1 MRGNVFFHSVSRL
14 NRVAVNNKQ
23 YNTPDITLTVT
34 SLHTHYCQTDC
45 HSLANNSLTT
55 VDLQQLKERYFQ
67 QSSSSWR
74 EAFSRSLPSL
84 RLFAR
89 TVSPPLAAGPRS
101 LLHPCRGRSGGS
113 RWSTVGHRLISN
125 KYITNFTNSLF
136 SIHSAF
142 IHFTQKHKHMTTA
155 ITVSHRLPRSVTLQL
170 GLLSFSCGHCLVLS
184 FSRLFFNAMNSFPCN
199 CEWVLRAVNEVHL
212 ATHTMW
218 LTTVPDK
225 KWNITEMT
233 IYFCTI
239 LQYYKQL
246 FNWCSAWFFYTTR
259 NTFYGGR

>member
-136 SIHSAF
+136 FHSFSIHSFHPKAQTHDNCDYCQSSIATF
-142 IHFTQKHKHMTTA
+142 SNLAARPVKFFLW
-155 ITVSHRLPRSVTLQL
+155 SLP
-170 GLLSFSCGHCLVLS
+170 CLV
-184 FSRLFFNAMNSFPCN
+184 
-199 CEWVLRAVNEVHL
+199 
-212 ATHTMW
+212 
-218 LTTVPDK
+218 
-225 KWNITEMT
+225 I
-233 IYFCTI
+233 
-239 LQYYKQL
+239 
-246 FNWCSAWFFYTTR
+246 
-259 NTFYGGR
+259 